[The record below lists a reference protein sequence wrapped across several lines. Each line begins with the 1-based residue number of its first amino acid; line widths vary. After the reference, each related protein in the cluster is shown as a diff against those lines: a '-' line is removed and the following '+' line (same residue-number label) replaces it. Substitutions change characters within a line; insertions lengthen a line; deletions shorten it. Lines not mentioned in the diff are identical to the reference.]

1 MCTQEALEATTK
13 GVSTETATF
22 EMLSWLPNATSSRQK
37 SSKRAS
43 KKTSEKARTAICELC
58 NKGFPNLASL
68 KVHMFNH

>member
-37 SSKRAS
+37 SSK
-43 KKTSEKARTAICELC
+43 KTSEKARIANCELC
-58 NKGFPNLASL
+58 NKDFPNLASL